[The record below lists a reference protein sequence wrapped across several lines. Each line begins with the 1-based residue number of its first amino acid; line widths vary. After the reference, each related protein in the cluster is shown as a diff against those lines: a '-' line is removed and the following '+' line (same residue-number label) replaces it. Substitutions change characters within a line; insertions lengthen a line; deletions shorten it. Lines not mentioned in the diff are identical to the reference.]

1 MAEKKSFWASLF
13 GGSGCDCGM
22 SIEEEKTDNKKP
34 TKKNGGCCNMQ
45 IIEEPSCTC
54 GEAGCSQ
61 TESDCDC
68 DISEEKSNSDCCG
81 EDK

>member
-13 GGSGCDCGM
+13 CGSGCVCGM

-45 IIEEPSCTC
+45 IIEEPSCTG

-81 EDK
+81 KDK